1 MELTIGLSRALAQ
14 LDRNVHDICRL
25 LEFDGNILF
34 AFLRLVDGRWE
45 KLHFFIGRYNFIA
58 GGFEIAHFIS
68 AIRLLSYG
76 MVRIHKM
83 LSARSGGEGIHLA
96 ACCLFKGQ
104 VLEFTT
110 IMVNRTIW
118 FQFLFLDVQI
128 VSRLC
133 GVLACLE
140 ILNHLVIGKFDDN
153 IGNASTIFIK
163 AAEVIPNQLLA
174 RFVLL
179 DCSRYRFVGGGLD
192 NNFFAKGAHRR
203 TCQKT
208 KLELSGV
215 IQTSLNIVLSLFPRL
230 AGFHREIGLPNR
242 IQIHSGL
249 IACTN
254 SIRNLV
260 FLAVTDIQV

>member
-1 MELTIGLSRALAQ
+1 MEITIGLSSALAQ
-14 LDRNVHDICRL
+14 LHSNVHDICRL

-45 KLHFFIGRYNFIA
+45 KLYFFIGRYNFIA

-83 LSARSGGEGIHLA
+83 LSARSGGEGIHFTA
-96 ACCLFKGQ
+96 SCLLKGQ

-110 IMVNRTIW
+110 IMVNRSIR

-140 ILNHLVIGKFDDN
+140 ILDHLVIGKFNDN
-153 IGNASTIFIK
+153 IRNASTIFIK
-163 AAEVIPNQLLA
+163 AAEVIPNQLLT

-179 DCSRYRFVGGGLD
+179 DCFRYRFVGGGLD
-192 NNFFAKGAHRR
+192 NNFFAKGAHCR

-215 IQTSLNIVLSLFPRL
+215 IHTSLNVFRSICPRL
-230 AGFHREIGLPNR
+230 AGLYREIGFPNCV
-242 IQIHSGL
+242 QIHSGF

-254 SIRNLV
+254 CVRNLV
-260 FLAVTDIQV
+260 FLTVTDIKV